1 MTAITAQIQ
10 IEALN
15 ELMERQRTVRRIAY
29 GSASLTAL
37 IGLVAGLL
45 AVAA

>member
-10 IEALN
+10 IEALT
-15 ELMERQRTVRRIAY
+15 ELVERQRTARRIAF

-37 IGLVAGLL
+37 IGLVAGIL
-45 AVAA
+45 AGIA